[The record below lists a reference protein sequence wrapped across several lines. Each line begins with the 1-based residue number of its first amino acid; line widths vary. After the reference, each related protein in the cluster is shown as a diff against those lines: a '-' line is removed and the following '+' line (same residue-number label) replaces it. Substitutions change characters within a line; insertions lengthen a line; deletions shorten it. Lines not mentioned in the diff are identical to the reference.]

1 VLFFSDCLGVNVDKE
16 TGALA
21 AVKCVIVSFV
31 VVVGAFVL
39 AGGVLIND
47 KPVEKWHKNDKF
59 LAINGLF
66 GLRPKYYHNSTDRKP
81 MKFEQFSFQNQ
92 PRLKVRKISSF
103 YKDLFLASVTTLEGA
118 GFYIIAAVRLLLLF
132 IGNPT

>member
-1 VLFFSDCLGVNVDKE
+1 
-16 TGALA
+16 
-21 AVKCVIVSFV
+21 
-31 VVVGAFVL
+31 
-39 AGGVLIND
+39 
-47 KPVEKWHKNDKF
+47 
-59 LAINGLF
+59 
-66 GLRPKYYHNSTDRKP
+66 

>member
-31 VVVGAFVL
+31 GAFVL

-47 KPVEKWHKNDKF
+47 KPAEK
-59 LAINGLF
+59 
-66 GLRPKYYHNSTDRKP
+66 
-81 MKFEQFSFQNQ
+81 
-92 PRLKVRKISSF
+92 
-103 YKDLFLASVTTLEGA
+103 
-118 GFYIIAAVRLLLLF
+118 
-132 IGNPT
+132 

>member
-16 TGALA
+16 TGAIA

-47 KPVEKWHKNDKF
+47 KPAEK
-59 LAINGLF
+59 
-66 GLRPKYYHNSTDRKP
+66 
-81 MKFEQFSFQNQ
+81 
-92 PRLKVRKISSF
+92 
-103 YKDLFLASVTTLEGA
+103 
-118 GFYIIAAVRLLLLF
+118 
-132 IGNPT
+132 